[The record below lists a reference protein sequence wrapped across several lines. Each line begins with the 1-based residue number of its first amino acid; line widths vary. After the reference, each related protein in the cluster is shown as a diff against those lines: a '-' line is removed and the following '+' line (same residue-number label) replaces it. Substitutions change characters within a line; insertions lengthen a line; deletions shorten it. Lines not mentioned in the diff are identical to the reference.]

1 MKSTFTAVV
10 VKEGKFYVSHCP
22 ELGVPSQGMS
32 LDEGID
38 DLKDAVSL
46 YLKDEEIGST
56 GLASEDMHR
65 VLTTVE
71 VCLMEHS

>member
-10 VKEGKFYVSHCP
+10 VKEGKVYVSHCP
-22 ELGVPSQGMS
+22 ELGIASQGMS
-32 LDEGID
+32 LEEGID
-38 DLKDAVSL
+38 DLKEAVSL

-56 GLASEDMHR
+56 GPESEDMHP
-65 VLTTVE
+65 VLTTIE